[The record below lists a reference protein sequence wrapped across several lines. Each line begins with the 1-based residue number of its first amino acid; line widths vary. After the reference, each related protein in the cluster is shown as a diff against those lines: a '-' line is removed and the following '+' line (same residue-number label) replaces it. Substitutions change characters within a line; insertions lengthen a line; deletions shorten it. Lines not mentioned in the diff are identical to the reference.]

1 MYTLLISIALLVL
14 GYFLYG
20 SFIERVVRP
29 DLVRK
34 TPAYTKADGVDY
46 VAMPTWKVF
55 MIQFLNIAG
64 TGPIFG
70 AILGAKYGP
79 ACYLWIVLGSIF
91 GGAVHDYMAGML
103 SIKNG
108 GVSLPTIV
116 GDFLGKRV
124 RNVMLAFTVFLLVLV
139 GAVFIYSPAVIL
151 GGMTGDGGTSA
162 VMTWVGIVT
171 VYYVIATLVP
181 IDKIIGKIYPLFAFA
196 LIFMAVAL
204 LGCLLVKWPSGVPEI
219 WDGLQNRNPSAGSIF
234 PCMFISIACGAISG
248 FHATQS
254 PLMARCMKSEK
265 NGRPVFY
272 GAMIVEGCIAL
283 VWATISSYF
292 FYAGGNVEMGAE
304 NVTAAPA
311 VVNVISRNWLGT
323 FGSMLAMLGV
333 VAAPIT
339 SGDTSLRTARM
350 IIADAFNID
359 QKPIFKRLL
368 VAIPLFI
375 VTAVLLWFNISD
387 ADGFD
392 VIWRYF
398 GWANQALSI
407 FTFWALTIYLAY
419 AKNGFY
425 YLITLIPASFMTAVC
440 LSFISTAKFGFNL
453 PESFAPYIGLG
464 TFAICF
470 VYFLL
475 KKPFLRSPRK
485 DYDLSRES

>member
-248 FHATQS
+248 FHATQT
-254 PLMARCMKSEK
+254 PIMARCVKSETL
-265 NGRPVFY
+265 GRPIFF
-272 GAMIVEGCIAL
+272 GSMITEGIVAL
-283 VWATISSYF
+283 VWAAVSSYF
-292 FYAGGNVEMGAE
+292 FFDGGMEAVGAASGQAPVVVTSVSKAWLGIAGG
-304 NVTAAPA
+304 
-311 VVNVISRNWLGT
+311 I
-323 FGSMLAMLGV
+323 LAILGV

-339 SGDTSLRTARM
+339 SGDTAFRSARL
-350 IIADAFNID
+350 IVADFFSYD
-359 QKPIFKRLL
+359 QKPKMNR
-368 VAIPLFI
+368 LFI
-375 VTAVLLWFNISD
+375 GIPIFLTASALLWFNV
-387 ADGFD
+387 AHEDGFNI
-392 VIWRYF
+392 IWRYF
-398 GWANQALSI
+398 GWANQALACISLW
-407 FTFWALTIYLAY
+407 TATAYLVRNAGGHRY
-419 AKNGFY
+419 M
-425 YLITLIPASFMTAVC
+425 ITMFPASFMTAICVSYIC
-440 LSFISTAKFGFNL
+440 IDKIGFNMPVEAAPNIIFATL
-453 PESFAPYIGLG
+453 NGCIALFYFLRFRYRRRLSGPES
-464 TFAICF
+464 T
-470 VYFLL
+470 
-475 KKPFLRSPRK
+475 
-485 DYDLSRES
+485 E